1 MALQNSPAILVLK
14 LQQILKTIMRES
26 KYTHRAVLSKLLLI
40 IIVVLTGF
48 DAIAGAQVPIG
59 NRQAIIQLAKRDP
72 VLLLEKT
79 KSRYQDS
86 ITDYTGTLYRQE
98 RIAGKLGAEQV
109 VSFKFRAKPFSVYMQ
124 WQKNAGPIDR
134 LLYVEGQNDNK
145 MVVHPTGLFCWLK
158 SVKKDPRCKQALQ
171 TSLYTCDQFGFGRMI
186 ERVSKIYQ
194 QAQSHGDVKKK
205 CLGLDKVDDRECI
218 VIEAALPQKA
228 DYPCGRLVMKID
240 IGYLLPV
247 YVASYDWNGKLISE
261 YIYTD
266 LKFNTGLT
274 EQQFTR
280 KANRL

>member
-1 MALQNSPAILVLK
+1 
-14 LQQILKTIMRES
+14 MRES
-26 KYTHRAVLSKLLLI
+26 KDTYRAVLSRLLLVA
-40 IIVVLTGF
+40 IVVLTGF
-48 DAIAGAQVPIG
+48 DTIAGAKMPIE
-59 NRQAIIQLAKRDP
+59 NRQAIIQLAKSDP
-72 VLLLEKT
+72 VLLLERA
-79 KSRYQDS
+79 KSLYQDN
-86 ITDYTGTLYRQE
+86 ITDYTGTLYKQE
-98 RIAGKLGAEQV
+98 RIAGKLGTEQLI
-109 VSFKFRAKPFSVYMQ
+109 SFKFREKPFSIYMQ
-124 WQKNAGPIDR
+124 WQKNAGRTDR

-145 MVVHPTGLFCWLK
+145 MIVHPTGLFCWLK
-158 SVKKDPRCKQALQ
+158 SVKRRPRCKQALQ
-171 TSLYTCDQFGFGRMI
+171 TNLYTCDEFGFGRMI
-186 ERVSKIYQ
+186 ERISKIYQ

-205 CLGLDKVDDRECI
+205 YLGLDKVDDRECI

-247 YVASYDWNGKLISE
+247 YIASYDWNDKLISK